1 VVDKI
6 NAVAGVNLWRQVM
19 TENDGYSERYK
30 IEPCQIVIP
39 GVPLIAESEDFS
51 DSEQIRIVG
60 FRTLETSAERALL
73 LADEMLRPVRQDLR
87 NGRCKELLKL
97 RETRPEF
104 NDHPWV
110 QEEVRKWDRT
120 GRSFTKRGR
129 GIGSFETHPLVTV
142 AAVDELVVR
151 QWASKRHPAFAWLAE
166 HGWLEYETAKSQYYQ
181 ALREQRFRAV
191 LLQNSIWSTP
201 RPRLKA
207 RRLIRRA
214 DQLQPGQSIT
224 RTLFES
230 PSGPV
235 TVTLTA
241 T

>member
-1 VVDKI
+1 
-6 NAVAGVNLWRQVM
+6 M

-30 IEPCQIVIP
+30 IEPCQIAIP

-110 QEEVRKWDRT
+110 REEVREWART

-129 GIGSFETHPLVTV
+129 RIGTFKPHPLIVA
-142 AAVDELVVR
+142 AAVDELITR
-151 QWASKRHPAFAWLAE
+151 QWASNRERAFVWLADND
-166 HGWLEYETAKSQYYQ
+166 WLDYDAAKKRYYQ
-181 ALREQRFRAV
+181 AIGEERFRAV
-191 LLQNSIWSTP
+191 LLQNSIWSTAK
-201 RPRLKA
+201 PRLKA

-214 DQLQPGQSIT
+214 DQLHAGQSIT